1 MLNLNNILLDG
12 LIFSAV
18 GSIYLVLLLVYNP
31 RLLMSEGDY
40 PDDVLAAAP
49 PRTKEETRL
58 AAILSTPW
66 FLWSLGFPLYSTVG
80 YLQQAGAD
88 VSFGWAF
95 AHAFLILLSFWL
107 VDLVVLDWLMFC
119 TITPKFLVIPGTEG
133 FPGYKDF
140 SMHLR
145 GHFGKGLIILAV
157 SGLAI
162 AAAAWWIELAHLV

>member
-1 MLNLNNILLDG
+1 MLDWNKILLDG
-12 LIFSAV
+12 LIFSVV
-18 GSIYLVLLLVYNP
+18 GSIYLVLLLLYNP

-58 AAILSTPW
+58 ATILSTPW
-66 FLWSLGFPLYSTVG
+66 FLWSLGYPLYSTVG
-80 YLQQAGAD
+80 YLQQAGAG
-88 VSFGWAF
+88 VNFGWAF
-95 AHAFLILLSFWL
+95 AHAFLILFAFWL

-133 FPGYKDF
+133 FQGYKDF
-140 SMHLR
+140 GMHLR
-145 GHFGKGLIILAV
+145 GHFGKGLVILAV

-162 AAAAWWIELAHLV
+162 AGAAWWIA